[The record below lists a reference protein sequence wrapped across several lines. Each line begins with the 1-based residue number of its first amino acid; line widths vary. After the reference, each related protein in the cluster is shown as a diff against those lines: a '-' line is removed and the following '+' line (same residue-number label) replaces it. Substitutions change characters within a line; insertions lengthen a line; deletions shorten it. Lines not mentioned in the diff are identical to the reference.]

1 MPHIAG
7 GTDPIVEARLVYQ
20 VGIANVFIIRQSG
33 DIRRV
38 EQADYYGC
46 EQFAR
51 GMRLAGV
58 PLTLWHCDIAGD
70 ILLFKNQWQPGQGEL
85 WKEKK
90 GVFLY

>member
-38 EQADYYGC
+38 QQGDYRSC
-46 EQFAR
+46 EWMAR
-51 GMRLAGV
+51 GIRLAGV
-58 PLTLWHCDIAGD
+58 PLTTWHCDMAGD
-70 ILLFKNQWQPGQGEL
+70 ILPFKDRWQPGQGEL
-85 WKEKK
+85 WKEMK
-90 GVFLY
+90 GILL